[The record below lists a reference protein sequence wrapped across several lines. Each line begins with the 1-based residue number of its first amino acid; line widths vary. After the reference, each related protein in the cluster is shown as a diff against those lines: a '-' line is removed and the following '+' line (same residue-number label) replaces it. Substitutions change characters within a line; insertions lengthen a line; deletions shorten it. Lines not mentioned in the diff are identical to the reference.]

1 MIQFNEDPEFFI
13 SRFSKDVKEKFL
25 EIFRVKYGYNG
36 FIPINKAYNEY
47 IKDPYHTHLNSTK
60 WANLSEFAISLQSEG
75 LVDMVKE
82 QDMNGVEQVMIR
94 LIDADKDKK
103 EKLKA
108 VMTKEDVREVER
120 KREIKDIEK
129 TIKLANKMMASTQP

>member
-1 MIQFNEDPEFFI
+1 M
-13 SRFSKDVKEKFL
+13 
-25 EIFRVKYGYNG
+25 KYGYNG

-47 IKDPYHTHLNSTK
+47 IKDPYHTHLNSTR
-60 WANLSEFAISLQSEG
+60 WANLSELAISLQSEG

-82 QDMNGVEQVMIR
+82 PDMNGVEQVMIR

-108 VMTKEDVREVER
+108 VMTKEDVREAER

-129 TIKLANKMMASTQP
+129 TIKLANKMMASTQPLKYEGEEVKE